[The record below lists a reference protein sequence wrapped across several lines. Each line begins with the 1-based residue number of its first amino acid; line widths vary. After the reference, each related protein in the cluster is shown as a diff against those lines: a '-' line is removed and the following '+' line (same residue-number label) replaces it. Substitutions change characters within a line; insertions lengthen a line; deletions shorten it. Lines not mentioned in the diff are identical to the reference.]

1 MEPNKNTQK
10 IVNLTDNAREELKK
24 LFTNES
30 NNPDGV
36 RLSLL
41 AGGCSGL
48 SYHLEFDKIKEKDL
62 VDEDEGIKVIIDPKS
77 ALYINGLAVDYQG
90 GLSGRGFIFTNPNA
104 TKSCGCGTS
113 FNVGD
118 KDVTLQFISN
128 KKPNACPT
136 PPQNS

>member
-10 IVNLTDNAREELKK
+10 IVNLTDSAKEELKK

-62 VDEDEGIKVIIDPKS
+62 IDEDEGIKVIIDPKS
-77 ALYINGLAVDYQG
+77 ALYINGLNVDYQG
-90 GLSGRGFIFTNPNA
+90 GLTGRGFIFANPNA

-113 FNVGD
+113 FAVGD